1 MHLRMADPEAIRL
14 EARRLFDE
22 VIKDYG
28 DIPYVTRR
36 YRKLEEVLKQPA
48 PTFDGKPLK
57 PEERKQ
63 IENYLARKRSLADV
77 AKARLDEM
85 ENLVVGKPA
94 PAIDGTAMD
103 GRPLKLS
110 DYRGKVVLLVF
121 WGTWCGPCMREVPH
135 EREMAERNKGKP
147 FALLGIDCDSDV
159 AASLKVMKDQGI
171 TWPNWNDGDPG
182 EGPITKAYHVRGYP
196 KRPLSST
203 RAVLSGISICMA
215 RIWTR
220 RSLI

>member
-1 MHLRMADPEAIRL
+1 MEISP
-14 EARRLFDE
+14 
-22 VIKDYG
+22 
-28 DIPYVTRR
+28 TRR
-36 YRKLEEVLKQPA
+36 GDTANWSGCSSSPLIL
-48 PTFDGKPLK
+48 DGKPLK
-57 PEERKQ
+57 PEECKQ
-63 IENYLARKRSLADV
+63 IERLLAHKRTLSDA
-77 AKARLDEM
+77 AKSRLDEM

-94 PAIDGTAMD
+94 PAIDGTGMD

-110 DYRGKVVLLVF
+110 DYRGKVVVLVF

-182 EGPITKAYHVRGYP
+182 EGPITRAYHVRGYP
-196 KRPLSST
+196 TTFVINAQGVIRRINLLGSDLDK
-203 RAVLSGISICMA
+203 AVADLIAEAEA
-215 RIWTR
+215 RGAGQ
-220 RSLI
+220 

>member
-1 MHLRMADPEAIRL
+1 MTEPEAIRS

-22 VIKDYG
+22 VIK
-28 DIPYVTRR
+28 IMEISPTQTRR
-36 YRKLEEVLKQPA
+36 FRKLERLLKQPRRSWTA
-48 PTFDGKPLK
+48 SRSSRRSASRPSGM
-57 PEERKQ
+57 
-63 IENYLARKRSLADV
+63 LAHKRTLADA
-77 AKARLDEM
+77 AKSRLDEM

-94 PAIDGTAMD
+94 PAIEGTGMD

-110 DYRGKVVLLVF
+110 DYRGKVVVLVF

-182 EGPITKAYHVRGYP
+182 EGPITRAYHVRGYP
-196 KRPLSST
+196 TIIRHR
-203 RAVLSGISICMA
+203 RAGCYQAYQSAWLGSGQGG
-215 RIWTR
+215 R
-220 RSLI
+220 